1 MTRAVDVIL
10 AFALDLCI
18 GDPRWAPHRVR
29 VIGAA
34 VTRTEGFWRKFCH
47 TPSEERWGGV
57 LLVLSV
63 VLPAYFLTDLIVL
76 AVGRISLHLSV
87 VIGTAVLVFL
97 IATTIST
104 LELIRSAQFVIT
116 AIKDEDLESARRHVS
131 MIVGRDTRDLSGKGV
146 LKATIETL
154 AENLSD
160 GIVAPLFYLALGGLP
175 LAMAY
180 KAVNTLDS
188 MVGYKNERYRHFGWA
203 AARLDDVANYAPARI
218 TGLLIVIAAFLVS
231 LVKGGAAA
239 GAASRGSLSVMLRD
253 GRKHPSPNSGVP
265 EAAMAGALGIQ
276 LGGPSTYGGVLVEKS
291 LIGDRGTDDYL
302 ATSQRAVTMVV
313 VTSVLALALAASF
326 LALRSTL

>member
-1 MTRAVDVIL
+1 MIGAGDLIL

-18 GDPRWAPHRVR
+18 GDPQWAPHPVR

-34 VTRTEGFWRKFCH
+34 AGRAEGFWRKFCH
-47 TPSEERWGGV
+47 TPSEEKWGGV
-57 LLVLSV
+57 LLVLSI
-63 VLPAYFLTDLIVL
+63 VLPAYLLTDLVVT
-76 AVGRISLHLSV
+76 AVSRISMHLSV
-87 VIGTAVLVFL
+87 VIGTVVLVFL
-97 IATTIST
+97 IATTIAT
-104 LELIRSAQFVIT
+104 RELIRSAQLVIT
-116 AIKDEDLESARRHVS
+116 AISDDKLEAARHHVS
-131 MIVGRDTRDLSGKGV
+131 MIVGRDTRDLSEKGV

-188 MVGYKNERYRHFGWA
+188 MVGYKNERYRYFGWA
-203 AARLDDVANYAPARI
+203 AARLDDAANYAPARI

-231 LVKGGAAA
+231 LVKDRAAA
-239 GAASRGSLSVMLRD
+239 GAVAGRSLSVMLRD

-276 LGGPSTYGGVLVEKS
+276 LGGPSTYGGVMIEKPW
-291 LIGDRGTDDYL
+291 IGDTGTDDYL
-302 ATSQRAVTMVV
+302 AASLRAVTVV
-313 VTSVLALALAASF
+313 VITSVMDLALAASF
-326 LALRSTL
+326 LALRSTV